1 MLGIGR
7 KPLETVDD
15 ELAQGSDVFVFGGEH
30 ADLLRFFEQL
40 RRAGDGEVR
49 RVVIFNLA
57 GTQAVSE
64 RQHLDD
70 LPLDGIRV
78 EVCVGD
84 GHKQAREHLA
94 VERVELLYVELVVDH
109 DGRNPL
115 ERIEQHIHAL

>member
-84 GHKQAREHLA
+84 GHKQAREHLT
-94 VERVELLYVELVVDH
+94 VECVELCHV
-109 DGRNPL
+109 
-115 ERIEQHIHAL
+115 